1 MRAVALMLSLSF
13 LACFPNNARHRTYAK
28 LTEGGLLAG
37 GITLLAIVNTGAD
50 CDQDMRPGMDMDCK
64 SDAGFLGGLGLTM
77 VLIGLV
83 GFIATVSTA
92 PDDDDKPA
100 APPAP
105 PQAPAAPTL
114 PSTTPTPIATP
125 ATK

>member
-37 GITLLAIVNTGAD
+37 GIALLAIVNTGAD

-100 APPAP
+100 LPKT
-105 PQAPAAPTL
+105 PTS